1 VSMGLSLGIVGQGS
15 QRLEVGL
22 ESRELLIFRD
32 VSAVP
37 LSAKIATVAAANT
50 IVIARSNAPEIFS
63 PTVIFVIVGKDLR
76 IIPRRRRH
84 LHLIDIDFSA
94 VA

>member
-1 VSMGLSLGIVGQGS
+1 MGLSLGIVGQSS
-15 QRLEVGL
+15 QRLEVDL

-63 PTVIFVIVGKDLR
+63 PTVIFVVLGKNLWVL
-76 IIPRRRRH
+76 PRWRCR